1 MAALNDLSAKIYE
14 YLRSKSG
21 EEDIRVDEE
30 LWVAVGINPWPIDR
44 ESLYADMLSV
54 IKKSYLLI
62 S

>member
-30 LWVAVGINPWPIDR
+30 L
-44 ESLYADMLSV
+44 
-54 IKKSYLLI
+54 
-62 S
+62 